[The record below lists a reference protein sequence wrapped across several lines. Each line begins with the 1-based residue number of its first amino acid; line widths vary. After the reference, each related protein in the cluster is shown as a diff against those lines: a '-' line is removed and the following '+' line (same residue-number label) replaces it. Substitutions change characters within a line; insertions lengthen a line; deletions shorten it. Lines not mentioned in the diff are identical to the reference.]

1 MRCNCGIQTGE
12 AACPVC
18 GTPTHEI
25 RDTTSGTW
33 RARVQGTEYP
43 SDFTSLKSWVL
54 EGRISPT
61 DQVQAPGS
69 EEWVQIQDVP
79 GLLVPI
85 TTGDLAVPYEP
96 IDAVFAIGSHS
107 YSDLFGG
114 PKGDPNLAFDGVK
127 QSLRRL
133 CRSRGGDAVV
143 NCQFEY
149 RLAVSS
155 GLLAANQV
163 VEIFAYGTAVR
174 FSSRP

>member
-1 MRCNCGIQTGE
+1 VRCNCGIQTGE